1 MTSMRPPGS
10 GLRRTERQLVRKV
23 RHAERIAE
31 RGDSAE
37 TPLILLGDVLV
48 VVTVVVVALLAVSLL
63 AYDLAR

>member
-1 MTSMRPPGS
+1 MTSMRPADS
-10 GLRRTERQLVRKV
+10 GFRRKERKLVQKLRHT
-23 RHAERIAE
+23 ERIAE

>member
-1 MTSMRPPGS
+1 VQK
-10 GLRRTERQLVRKV
+10 LRHT
-23 RHAERIAE
+23 ERIAE

>member
-1 MTSMRPPGS
+1 MTWMRSPSS
-10 GLRRTERQLVRKV
+10 GLRRNERQLVGKV

-37 TPLILLGDVLV
+37 TPLILLGDVVIV
-48 VVTVVVVALLAVSLL
+48 VAVVVVALLAVSPL